1 MKLEFLFHL
10 YFTSEMK
17 WFSFQLPFL
26 LFLYFSQVICFEKLE
41 NHEDSIIYSTSVMSM
56 VKILE
61 LEESLKTNLEVYVNE
76 MQHKL
81 DLIKV

>member
-1 MKLEFLFHL
+1 MLIFYSSK
-10 YFTSEMK
+10 
-17 WFSFQLPFL
+17 
-26 LFLYFSQVICFEKLE
+26 VNCFEKLE

-56 VKILE
+56 VKMLE

-81 DLIKV
+81 NLIKV